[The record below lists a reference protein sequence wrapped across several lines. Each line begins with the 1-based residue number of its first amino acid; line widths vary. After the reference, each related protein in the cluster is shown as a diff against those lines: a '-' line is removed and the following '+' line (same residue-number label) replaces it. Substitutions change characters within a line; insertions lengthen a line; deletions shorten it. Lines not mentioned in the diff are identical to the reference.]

1 MELQW
6 DAANIKHII
15 HDYPDRDNS
24 TSEVESVFADPYVQI
39 SASKPD
45 RRTGEERFQAVGL
58 SNRFR
63 VCSVVFVFRN
73 EQIRPISCWPSK
85 AKIRNIYAQNVQEKQ
100 QEDGGSHQE

>member
-1 MELQW
+1 MPEFQW

-15 HDYPDRDNS
+15 DDYPDRDNS
-24 TSEVESVFADPYVQI
+24 ISEVESIFADPYVQT
-39 SASKPD
+39 STSRPD
-45 RRTGEERFQAVGL
+45 SQTGEQRFQAVGL

-85 AKIRNIYAQNVQEKQ
+85 AKVRNIYAQNVQERQ
-100 QEDGGSHQE
+100 QKDGGRH